1 MPRTATATPSKT
13 SFVKKFL
20 DSHPQG
26 NVKAVN
32 EAWGAAGYEGTI
44 SKSVVDKARAKMGLA
59 GNLRGRKTRKAAK
72 GKAAPSMAK
81 TTTATPGKTSFVK
94 EFLNDHPEG
103 NVQAVNEAW
112 KAAGFDGTISPTLVS
127 QMRKQ
132 LGLAGNLRGQRKKTK
147 TTAKGKAAPTAK
159 RRGRPP
165 KGATATIDGKPAGQ
179 AKGRK
184 SGRTIALEGLEA
196 EVDRLLFKVMEVGNL
211 PQVEETL
218 RQTRRLLYAGFD
230 RG

>member
-13 SFVKKFL
+13 SFVKEFL
-20 DSHPQG
+20 NSHPQS

-44 SKSVVDKARAKMGLA
+44 SKSVVDKARARMGLA
-59 GNLRGRKTRKAAK
+59 GNLRGRKTKKAAK

-81 TTTATPGKTSFVK
+81 TTAATPGKTGFVK
-94 EFLNDHPEG
+94 ELLNDHPEG

-132 LGLAGNLRGQRKKTK
+132 LGLTGKRKKAK
-147 TTAKGKAAPTAK
+147 ITAKEKAAPTAR

-165 KGATATIDGKPAGQ
+165 KEATVTINGKPAVQ

-196 EVDRLLFKVMEVGNL
+196 EVDRLLFKGRCSRPN
-211 PQVEETL
+211 Q
-218 RQTRRLLYAGFD
+218 AA
-230 RG
+230 